1 MDRAM
6 SRIVCAVPV
15 ALGLMSPPAHAL
27 CTLAPAPP
35 SPTLAPGPAPNGIRL
50 PMDVAPLLANANGRA
65 IFPVAGTD
73 GLTHLAFSVTLT
85 NVTALPVTIRTVE
98 PLDAATDKAIGQS
111 RVASMS
117 GKDLSTSVHLFAKPP
132 GVDDGSFASVLP
144 PGQAG
149 ALYLD
154 VALDPAVAPPAWL
167 KLRIVT
173 VLDEG
178 QPKEK
183 SFTLQAPAVPVS
195 CDPVVVLDRPLKG
208 ANWLNGNGCCHLVT
222 PHRWV
227 LQPFSGRQRPPEQ
240 FAIDFVKLDE
250 EGKLFSGSADRLD
263 SYFYYGTDVIAA
275 SGGTVVEVVDGLQDE
290 VPGKEPAQVDVAT
303 AAGNHV
309 IVSMEPE
316 RHVLYAHLK
325 PGSVAVKVGDKV
337 RRGQRIGALGNSGN
351 SDAPHLHFQVMD
363 RPSALDAEGIPF
375 VFRDLQLAGAVAM
388 TGGTM
393 TDRLMKGEAVPID
406 RGGAKEEVTAMPLVL
421 DVVDFR

>member
-1 MDRAM
+1 
-6 SRIVCAVPV
+6 
-15 ALGLMSPPAHAL
+15 
-27 CTLAPAPP
+27 
-35 SPTLAPGPAPNGIRL
+35 
-50 PMDVAPLLANANGRA
+50 MDVAPLLANANGAA
-65 IFPVAGTD
+65 IYPVTGTD
-73 GLTHLAFSVTLT
+73 GLTHLAFSVTLI
-85 NVTALPVTIRTVE
+85 NVTSLPVTIRTVE
-98 PLDAATDKAIGQS
+98 PIDAATGKAVG
-111 RVASMS
+111 RNEVAGMT
-117 GKDLSTSVHLFAKPP
+117 GEDLSTRVRLFAKPP
-132 GVDDGSFASVLP
+132 GVDESSFASVLP

-154 VALDPAVAPPAWL
+154 VALDPAAAPPAWL
-167 KLRIVT
+167 RLRIAA

-178 QPKEK
+178 QPEEK

-208 ANWLNGNGCCHLVT
+208 ANWLNGNGCCHLLT

-227 LQPFSGRQRPPEQ
+227 LQPFSGRQRPAEQ

-250 EGKLFSGSADRLD
+250 ESKLFSGSADRLD

-275 SGGTVVEVVDGLQDE
+275 GAGMVVEVVDGLQDE
-290 VPGKEPAQVDVAT
+290 VPGKDPAQVDVAT

-309 IVSMEPE
+309 IVSMGPD

-363 RPSALDAEGIPF
+363 RPSALDADGIPF
-375 VFRDLQLAGAVAM
+375 VFRDLKLAGAVAM
-388 TGGTM
+388 TGEAM
-393 TDRLMKGEAVPID
+393 IDRLMAGEAVPIE
-406 RGGAKEEVTAMPLVL
+406 RGSARAEVTAMPLVL